1 VNVILLFCIT
11 LAVFLVCKTKR
22 EMSRPLGIA
31 CIAAYAAYTVYLVMM
46 V

>member
-1 VNVILLFCIT
+1 VNVILLF
-11 LAVFLVCKTKR
+11 AVTFAMFLICKAKR
-22 EMSRPLGIA
+22 EMNRPLGIA